1 MVDRIT
7 PNKHQW
13 STVVVVLQQSDKN
26 EWWWT
31 HSNWLILQSQQPEMG
46 KGRTGNRISHDLLR
60 IIMQLNLHSDLLL
73 YGILVERAQ
82 PRRQRNREVKRWG
95 ADYNLIALVN
105 YEW

>member
-1 MVDRIT
+1 MVVDTFKLADPAEPTAR
-7 PNKHQW
+7 
-13 STVVVVLQQSDKN
+13 D
-26 EWWWT
+26 
-31 HSNWLILQSQQPEMG
+31 G

-60 IIMQLNLHSDLLL
+60 IIMQLNLHSDLLH

-82 PRRQRNREVKRWG
+82 HRRQRNREVKRWG